1 MELYVPNKEEATAL
15 LAAPKEFCEWTICE
29 DALPPPFILERGIAG
44 IDGAWCMPRLFCDV
58 VIRRV
63 VGSGAFKSGPRD
75 RRVEICYG
83 IAPACRCRGYA
94 TEGVRLLVEEA
105 FSSGLVNEVFAGV
118 SASNTAS
125 MRVLAKA
132 GFIPFNPGN
141 SGEGQIEFR
150 INKKT

>member
-15 LAAPKEFCEWTICE
+15 LAAPKEFRGWSICE
-29 DALPPPFILERGIAG
+29 DALPPPFILERGIVG

-58 VIRRV
+58 VVRRI

-75 RRVEICYG
+75 RRVEIGYG
-83 IAPACRCRGYA
+83 IAHACRCRGYA
-94 TEGVRLLVEEA
+94 TEGVKLLVEGA
-105 FSSGLVNEVFAGV
+105 FSSGLVDEVFAGV

-132 GFIPFNPGN
+132 GFTASNPEKN
-141 SGEGQIEFR
+141 GEGQIEFR